1 MTEGAATGGGPPLS
15 MGLAGGP
22 SLGRVRSWLARQ
34 AALQAGRAGLWVPV
48 GLGCGAAIYF
58 SLPREPL
65 AAVGV
70 SGLCAAGV
78 LALLARASSL
88 RPYLPLSPLPLASLR
103 PGLAPPPRRTCPL
116 LCPITTRP
124 RLPTSEVHTR

>member
-34 AALQAGRAGLWVPV
+34 AALQAGRTGLWVPV

-58 SLPREPL
+58 ALPREPL
-65 AAVGV
+65 ATVGV
-70 SGLCAAGV
+70 AGTFSG
-78 LALLARASSL
+78 RK
-88 RPYLPLSPLPLASLR
+88 RR
-103 PGLAPPPRRTCPL
+103 APPCDHCPANFRAP
-116 LCPITTRP
+116 CMR
-124 RLPTSEVHTR
+124 